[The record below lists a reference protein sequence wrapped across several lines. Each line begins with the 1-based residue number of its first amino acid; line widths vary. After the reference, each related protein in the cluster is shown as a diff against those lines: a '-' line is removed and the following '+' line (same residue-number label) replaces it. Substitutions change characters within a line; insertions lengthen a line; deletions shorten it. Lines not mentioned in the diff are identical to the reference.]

1 MCHETFD
8 QTIQITM
15 EYNERDVSD
24 DEEIVVEDNN
34 NEDEEPGDELEE
46 EENDKPEE
54 DDDEKV
60 VLNCR
65 KKKQKVYRSSK
76 FPCAKQKY
84 ANDSPF
90 VFKSRILVPNSF
102 TF

>member
-54 DDDEKV
+54 NKDKKV
-60 VLNCR
+60 VLNCKR
-65 KKKQKVYRSSK
+65 FTGVQSFHVQNKNMQMT
-76 FPCAKQKY
+76 
-84 ANDSPF
+84 
-90 VFKSRILVPNSF
+90 VPLC
-102 TF
+102 